1 MMHICAFPVS
11 EIGTYLKIAVG
22 QLFMCRLGHG
32 VSVVKNPPA
41 SGGDVVRFLGQED
54 PPEKEMLTHSS
65 ILA

>member
-1 MMHICAFPVS
+1 MMHKCAFPAS

-22 QLFMCRLGHG
+22 QLFTCRLGHG
-32 VSVVKNPPA
+32 GSVVKNPPG
-41 SGGDVVRFLGQED
+41 SGEDVVRFLGQED